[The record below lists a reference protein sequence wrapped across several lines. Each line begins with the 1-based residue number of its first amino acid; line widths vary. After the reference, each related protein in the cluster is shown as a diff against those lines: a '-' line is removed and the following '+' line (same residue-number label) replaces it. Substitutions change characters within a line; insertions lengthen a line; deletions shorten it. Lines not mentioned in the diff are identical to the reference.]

1 MEFRVFPSGFSIAP
15 VKMPQ
20 PDGTTVDA
28 MQITIVDVSGQAVH
42 AAFALSDW
50 EMFRRAAADPVGE
63 AEREK
68 ARARIAAPNGMAP
81 ALGKPRR
88 NR

>member
-1 MEFRVFPSGFSIAP
+1 MEFRVFPAGFNITP

-28 MQITIVDVSGQAVH
+28 MQITIIDVSGQAVH

-68 ARARIAAPNGMAP
+68 ARARIVTPGIAP
-81 ALGKPRR
+81 AGVTRPRR
-88 NR
+88 R